1 MIQNANDKVTY
12 MTDLEKCLN
21 KLDAQGYTDQYRVE
35 NGHLRCLTTNRRFSP
50 DDVKAVNF
58 YRFEGPSNPDDMSIL
73 FAVETK
79 DGRKGTLVDA
89 YGLYADKET
98 GEFMKAVEVHKR
110 VHDVHVY

>member
-1 MIQNANDKVTY
+1 MKEDANDRLTY

-21 KLDAQGYTDQYRVE
+21 KLEAEGYTDQYKIE
-35 NGHLRCLTTNRRFSP
+35 NGRLICFTSDTVYLP
-50 DDVKAVNF
+50 KDVKAANF

-73 FAVETK
+73 YAIETC

-89 YGLYADKET
+89 YGLYSDDNVGA
-98 GEFMKAVEVHKR
+98 FMQDVEIHKR